1 MGAYNRST
9 YIRATAAKLAREAA
23 SDVDV
28 ICEASGTL
36 WIDLA
41 MAQALAMDQPYLA
54 DSYMQSARRTMR
66 NVQAAAALRQYPDE
80 R

>member
-23 SDVDV
+23 CALSCDADTG
-28 ICEASGTL
+28 SL

-41 MAQALAMDQPYLA
+41 MAQALAMDRPYLA
-54 DSYMQSARRTMR
+54 DSYMRAARRIMQNIR
-66 NVQAAAALRQYPDE
+66 AAAALRQYADE